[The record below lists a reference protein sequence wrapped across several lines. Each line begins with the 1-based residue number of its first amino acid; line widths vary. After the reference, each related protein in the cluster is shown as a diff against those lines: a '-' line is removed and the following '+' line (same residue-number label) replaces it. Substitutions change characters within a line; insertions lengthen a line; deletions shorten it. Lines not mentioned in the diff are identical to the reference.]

1 MNILDLIS
9 STGEGGADQSWW
21 DTIGFG
27 DIDFGSWD
35 KVLSDLPDDWWT
47 SIDIDPA
54 DVVSGDKAWWEEMT
68 PEDAAKTLAKVEEGI
83 VGTDGSGAGLFNFVK
98 KIFTDDKGNVNPLGI
113 IGATA
118 LLPKLFGDSKSS
130 TPPPSGYQGGIPK
143 YTAVRERVAGTTD
156 PTRRSGSGGRR
167 YFSDISYTPKTD
179 TSAVDAA
186 RAAASEQATG
196 LESLNKANPAYEKR
210 PKSVLPA
217 GKTGAPVTRPT
228 AASGVADLLPV
239 MEPKLIEQYMADKAF
254 VGPRQ
259 QTDDAY
265 EIVKF
270 DKPPSSTAMPSV
282 SSDISTSLYALANKS
297 PAQQTDQQSGLGAI
311 AGGTIPPG
319 LVLPHDRGQDLPGVD
334 YGALYADAAKRGSAT
349 SLEALLAPPSYDTKP
364 IGVESNTAPTTTQPP
379 ITAARGGLM
388 NLARGRYLNGDSD
401 GMADKIPA
409 TIEDKQPA
417 RLSHGEFVVPADV
430 VSHLG
435 NGNSE
440 AGAQRLYSMMDKIR
454 KARTGTTKQGKQINP
469 NKYLPA

>member
-1 MNILDLIS
+1 MDPDDFL
-9 STGEGGADQSWW
+9 TGSWGNLFGDW
-21 DTIGFG
+21 GSG
-27 DIDFGSWD
+27 DIDFSGIGDLWGSGD
-35 KVLSDLPDDWWT
+35 IKLPEDFWG
-47 SIDIDPA
+47 SGDIDFSTITPYT
-54 DVVSGDKAWWEEMT
+54 DLDKALIDYAERS
-68 PEDAAKTLAKVEEGI
+68 
-83 VGTDGSGAGLFNFVK
+83 GTDLATAQQKFANSGLTLDDLNKGLSVK
-98 KIFTDDKGNVNPLGI
+98 KITEGLKKVIVGDDGKVNPLGI
-113 IGATA
+113 LGLTA
-118 LLPKLFGDSKSS
+118 LAPKLFGGRE
-130 TPPPSGYQGGIPK
+130 TPPPAGYQGSIPK

-156 PTRRSGSGGRR
+156 PERRPGSGGRR

-186 RAAASEQATG
+186 KTAAQEQAAG
-196 LESLNKANPAYEKR
+196 LATLNTSNPAYEKR

-259 QTDDAY
+259 QT
-265 EIVKF
+265 E
-270 DKPPSSTAMPSV
+270 
-282 SSDISTSLYALANKS
+282 
-297 PAQQTDQQSGLGAI
+297 PASAI
-311 AGGTIPPG
+311 P
-319 LVLPHDRGQDLPGVD
+319 DL
-334 YGALYADAAKRGSAT
+334 S
-349 SLEALLAPPSYDTKP
+349 
-364 IGVESNTAPTTTQPP
+364 IP

-388 NLARGRYLNGDSD
+388 NLARGRYLNGSSD

>member
-1 MNILDLIS
+1 MNPDDFL
-9 STGEGGADQSWW
+9 TGSWGNLFGDW
-21 DTIGFG
+21 GSG
-27 DIDFGSWD
+27 DIDFSGIGDLWGSGD
-35 KVLSDLPDDWWT
+35 IKLPEDFWG
-47 SIDIDPA
+47 SGDIDF
-54 DVVSGDKAWWEEMT
+54 STIT
-68 PEDAAKTLAKVEEGI
+68 PYTDLDQALIKYAERS
-83 VGTDGSGAGLFNFVK
+83 GTDLATAQQKFADSGLTLDDLNKGLSVK
-98 KIFTDDKGNVNPLGI
+98 KITEGLKKVIVGDDGKVNQLGI
-113 IGATA
+113 LGLTA
-118 LLPKLFGDSKSS
+118 LAPKLFGGRE
-130 TPPPSGYQGGIPK
+130 TPPPAGYQGSIPK

-167 YFSDISYTPKTD
+167 YFSDISYAPKTGVAAD
-179 TSAVDAA
+179 AEKDAA
-186 RAAASEQATG
+186 TLAATKTAAQEQAAG
-196 LESLNKANPAYEKR
+196 LATLNTSNPAYEKR

-259 QTDDAY
+259 QQQQQQQPQEFEDYRHAG
-265 EIVKF
+265 EIYLLQQ
-270 DKPPSSTAMPSV
+270 PQSTG
-282 SSDISTSLYALANKS
+282 I
-297 PAQQTDQQSGLGAI
+297 
-311 AGGTIPPG
+311 
-319 LVLPHDRGQDLPGVD
+319 
-334 YGALYADAAKRGSAT
+334 GALGS
-349 SLEALLAPPSYDTKP
+349 
-364 IGVESNTAPTTTQPP
+364 GVESNTAPTTTQPP

-388 NLARGRYLNGDSD
+388 NLARGRYLNGSSD

>member
-1 MNILDLIS
+1 MDIWDLIS

-21 DTIGFG
+21 DTFNFD
-27 DIDFGSWD
+27 DIDYGEWS
-35 KVLSDLPDDWWT
+35 KVLSDLPDSWWT
-47 SIDIDPA
+47 SIGVDPTDIT
-54 DVVSGDKAWWEEMT
+54 S
-68 PEDAAKTLAKVEEGI
+68 
-83 VGTDGSGAGLFNFVK
+83 VGGSGSSYGTGEGLPGEEAAAGSQGGSGGTGNVLTGVGGSGSSYGTGVGAPGEEAAAGSQGGSGGTGNILPKDNVTNILK
-98 KIFTDDKGNVNPLGI
+98 KIFVNDDGGINPLGI
-113 IGATA
+113 LGATA

-130 TPPPSGYQGGIPK
+130 TPAPSGYQGGVPK

-156 PTRRSGSGGRR
+156 PERRPGSGGRR
-167 YFSDISYTPKTD
+167 YFSDISYAPKTGVAAD
-179 TSAVDAA
+179 AEKDAA
-186 RAAASEQATG
+186 ALAAAKTAAQEQAAG
-196 LESLNKANPAYEKR
+196 LATLNTSNPAYEKR
-210 PKSVLPA
+210 PASVLPP
-217 GKTGAPVTRPT
+217 KTTDTTKPVTTPPL
-228 AASGVADLLPV
+228 AASGVAQLLPV

-259 QTDDAY
+259 QT
-265 EIVKF
+265 E
-270 DKPPSSTAMPSV
+270 
-282 SSDISTSLYALANKS
+282 
-297 PAQQTDQQSGLGAI
+297 PASAV
-311 AGGTIPPG
+311 P
-319 LVLPHDRGQDLPGVD
+319 DL
-334 YGALYADAAKRGSAT
+334 S
-349 SLEALLAPPSYDTKP
+349 
-364 IGVESNTAPTTTQPP
+364 IP

-388 NLARGRYLNGDSD
+388 NLARGRYLNGSSD